1 MTSPRPQPTGDGKAT
16 TTRSRFR
23 LSIAVANCI
32 EAPAARVWTL
42 LTDLKAQ
49 ARWNSTLVSIEGT
62 VARGGRVTFAVPE
75 APRQTFSP
83 TIVRY
88 DEGRSMVWR
97 VSVGPLLVSERTYR
111 LTPLPDGSTEFSV
124 DEVFRGPAL
133 PLVVRTF
140 PDFGRMFERTAADLK
155 AEAEKLPDAE
165 TTVDHETPAG
175 AGTAGAPEG
184 PATA

>member
-1 MTSPRPQPTGDGKAT
+1 MMSQRPQPTGDGKGT

-23 LSIAVANCI
+23 LSIAVANRI

-42 LTDLKAQ
+42 LTDLEAQ
-49 ARWNSTLVSIEGT
+49 PRWNSTLVTIDGT
-62 VARGGRVTFAVPE
+62 VAVGGRVTFAVPE
-75 APRQTFSP
+75 APRQIFSP
-83 TIVRY
+83 TVVQY

-111 LTPLPDGSTEFSV
+111 IRPLPDGATEFSL

-155 AEAEKLPDAE
+155 AEAERPDGAEEPDDAE
-165 TTVDHETPAG
+165 TPA
-175 AGTAGAPEG
+175 AAEAS
-184 PATA
+184 ASA